1 MNFEQFAEMHGLLIR
16 SLVLDKWMRV
26 PTTDHP
32 KKRNGAYIFDGQ
44 AGAVINFALH
54 DKHVIFKSEEPY
66 KPDPEAKAKR
76 ERAEKERRA
85 MQEHAAGRA
94 AGIMKSSVLGVH
106 PYLARKGFPE
116 QQAYIWNGSLVLP
129 MRINGKIVGCQLI
142 GPDGTKRFLRGQVT
156 KGASLVMDN
165 KGPDVLVEGFAT
177 GLSVRRALKS
187 MRQRYKIHVCFSA
200 GNMLEVAKGMRSPL
214 VVADNDASGVGQGV
228 AKKISPRI
236 WLGQLGEDFNDAETR
251 MGTAAAA
258 DSLRSFFA

>member
-1 MNFEQFAEMHGLLIR
+1 VNFEQFAEMHGLMIR

-26 PTTDHP
+26 PTSDHP
-32 KKRNGAYIFDGQ
+32 QKRNGAYIFDGR

-66 KPDPEAKAKR
+66 KPDPQAKAKR

-85 MQEHAAGRA
+85 KQEHAASRA
-94 AGIMKSSVLGVH
+94 AGIIKASVLGHH
-106 PYLARKGFPE
+106 PYLAKKGFPE
-116 QQAYIWNGSLVLP
+116 QDGYVWLGSLVLP
-129 MRINGKIVGCQLI
+129 MRIQGKIVGCQLI
-142 GPDGTKRFLRGQVT
+142 GPDGTKRFLSGQAT

-200 GNMLEVAKGMRSPL
+200 GNMLEVAKGMNNPL
-214 VVADNDASGVGQGV
+214 VVADNDVSGVGQGV

-258 DSLRSFFA
+258 ESLRPFFG

>member
-1 MNFEQFAEMHGLLIR
+1 
-16 SLVLDKWMRV
+16 MRV

-44 AGAVINFALH
+44 ACAVINFALH
-54 DKHVIFKSEEPY
+54 DKHVIFKSDEPY
-66 KPDPEAKAKR
+66 RPDPEAKAKR

-94 AGIMKSSVLGVH
+94 AGIMNASVRGLH

-129 MRINGKIVGCQLI
+129 MRIKDKIVGCQLI
-142 GPDGTKRFLRGQVT
+142 GPDGTKRFLRGQIT

-187 MRQRYKIHVCFSA
+187 MRQRYTIHVCFSA
-200 GNMLEVAKGMRSPL
+200 GNMLEVAKGMRNPL
-214 VVADNDASGVGQGV
+214 VVADNDPSGVGQG
-228 AKKISPRI
+228 AAQKISPRI

-258 DSLRSFFA
+258 ESLRPFFA